1 MNPAPNAL
9 HLDPQR
15 GVGWYG
21 VAQTMTLHLLAIQFS
36 LANPR
41 GLSWLQMSSPVLPD
55 PPGPLWRRAFL
66 HPSLKCS
73 PACPRAYLAE
83 LSSLEL
89 LHLGGLVAGAS
100 PLASFQRREQ
110 AAEQEMCR
118 DRRRAFAPVAPARGL
133 GDARAQALP
142 SVGCG
147 CGARAG
153 LCSANAFLSLRR
165 ARDWG
170 GVHGCARVNT

>member
-15 GVGWYG
+15 GVGWYQ
-21 VAQTMTLHLLAIQFS
+21 VAQTMILHLLAIQFS

-41 GLSWLQMSSPVLPD
+41 ALSWLQMSSPTLPGLFGG
-55 PPGPLWRRAFL
+55 GPL

-118 DRRRAFAPVAPARGL
+118 DRRRAFALVAPARGL